1 MSSNIQQLEQR
12 SSQLERELNESKQRS
27 SQLERELNEYKQ
39 RSSQLERE
47 LNESKQRNSQYQNES
62 AQLKQENQQIKQQLI
77 EAQNKIM
84 SHNSNITSYA
94 KEIENRE
101 KTIDRL
107 KYENGQLSQRSDRA
121 VCQRC
126 TMRVN

>member
-12 SSQLERELNESKQRS
+12 NSQLEIELNEFKQRNSQLEQRNSQLERELNELKQS
-27 SQLERELNEYKQ
+27 
-39 RSSQLERE
+39 
-47 LNESKQRNSQYQNES
+47 NSQYQTES
-62 AQLKQENQQIKQQLI
+62 IQLKQENQQIKQQLI

-84 SHNSNITSYA
+84 SHNSNITAYA
-94 KEIENRE
+94 NEIKNHER
-101 KTIDRL
+101 TIDNL
-107 KYENGQLSQRSDRA
+107 KYENSQLSQRADRA